1 MSKSIKK
8 KPLPKGFMRNMPP
21 APRSRE
27 QEIKSGKISE
37 NFTIWDTD
45 ILQSKMEELKKNNYI
60 KNEYDYED
68 EREGECGERSSVLS
82 DKKKMGDDVFTKRRG
97 FFSKKEIVDK
107 EELLSILNYLRN
119 EFFRLQKNKK
129 LKLKGSTTHLFMY
142 LTKYME
148 DNVISSIEMSL
159 RDMSEM
165 TGLNKN
171 TILISLKKLE
181 DSGLIIKDKV
191 RNRTFIRLNI

>member
-1 MSKSIKK
+1 MSDDDKK
-8 KPLPKGFMRNMPP
+8 KSLPKGFMRNMPP

-27 QEIKSGKISE
+27 QDIKTGKISE

-45 ILQSKMEELKKNNYI
+45 ILQSKMEELKKNNY
-60 KNEYDYED
+60 KEEEYDESP
-68 EREGECGERSSVLS
+68 EEKVEPVKRRKALS
-82 DKKKMGDDVFTKRRG
+82 EKKKMGDDILSKARGVFA
-97 FFSKKEIVDK
+97 KKDIMDK
-107 EELLSILNYLRN
+107 EELLGVLNYLRN

-148 DNVISSIEMSL
+148 DNAISNIEMSL
-159 RDMSEM
+159 RDMSDM

-171 TILISLKKLE
+171 TILMGLNKLE
-181 DSGLIIKDKV
+181 DSGLIIKDKIK
-191 RNRTFIRLNI
+191 NRTLIKLNI